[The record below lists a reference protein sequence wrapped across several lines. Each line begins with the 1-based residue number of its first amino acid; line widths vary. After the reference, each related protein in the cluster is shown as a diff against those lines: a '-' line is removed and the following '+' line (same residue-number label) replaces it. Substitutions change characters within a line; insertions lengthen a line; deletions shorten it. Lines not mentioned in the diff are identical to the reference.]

1 MAYGDGTG
9 PNGAGPMT
17 GRGAGFCAGFNVPG
31 SMNFQFGGGNRFSGC
46 GRGRGG
52 AGFGCGFRSSSGIG
66 RQRLAGMQNF
76 ENSYGIQN
84 ADTEKNYLK
93 SEAEFLKQ
101 SLEAVT
107 KRLEKLESEKADK

>member
-1 MAYGDGTG
+1 MAYRDGTG
-9 PNGAGPMT
+9 PMGAGPMT
-17 GRGAGFCAGFNVPG
+17 GRGFGFCSGVVDEN
-31 SMNFQFGGGNRFSGC
+31 SMNFITSEKRIFGCR
-46 GRGRGG
+46 RGRGG
-52 AGFGCGFRSSSGIG
+52 AGAGRGFRNFNGNG

-76 ENSYGIQN
+76 ENSYGIQK